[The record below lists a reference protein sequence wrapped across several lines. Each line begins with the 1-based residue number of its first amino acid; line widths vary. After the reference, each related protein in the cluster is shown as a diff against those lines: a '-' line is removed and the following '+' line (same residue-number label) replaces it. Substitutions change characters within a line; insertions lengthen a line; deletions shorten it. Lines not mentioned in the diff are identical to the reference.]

1 MDVPNERG
9 ETQPRARAQRLN
21 DFIDIDAVVRENDA
35 LTARDEAIEDHRAMI
50 NATLAVMSKL
60 IEVRQPKTIDES
72 TLMGLGA
79 RIFNSSAAALQLTRS
94 GFYQTAFMLLR
105 DLIETSNLLDY
116 FLTYKSEIARWR
128 TSSERQRLKAFSPKS
143 IRDALNT
150 RDQLVRDVRNE
161 YYALLSESA
170 VHATY
175 RGLHLLRK
183 DDKLIVGP
191 FADRRLTEAVYLLL
205 PLLVSFGAQL
215 FMRHFDDIDD
225 EGFLR
230 AVLTYNAIF
239 LAWQKKHVPQAVFR
253 QS

>member
-1 MDVPNERG
+1 MDIPNDQGDKQPHAR
-9 ETQPRARAQRLN
+9 TQRCD
-21 DFIDIDAVVRENDA
+21 DFIDVDAVVRENDA
-35 LTARDEAIEDHRAMI
+35 LTAHDEAIEDHRVMI
-50 NATLAVMSKL
+50 NVNLALMGKL
-60 IEVRQPKTIDES
+60 IEVRQPRTSDES

-116 FLTYKSEIARWR
+116 FLTYKGEIARWR
-128 TSSERQRLKAFSPKS
+128 TSSERQRIKAFSPKS
-143 IRDALNT
+143 IRDALNS
-150 RDQLVRDVRNE
+150 RDQLERDVRNE

-183 DDKLIVGP
+183 DDKMIVGP
-191 FADRRLTEAVYLLL
+191 FADRRLTEAVYALL

-215 FMRHFDDIDD
+215 VMRHFDDTDD

-230 AVLTYNAIF
+230 TVLTYNTIF
-239 LAWQKKHVPQAVFR
+239 LAWQKKHLPQAVFR
-253 QS
+253 QA